1 MVEPSGAI
9 AHRPGRFVGLAAVM
23 ASPVRVAPNLDRAY
37 LDSAYLDPPR
47 PDGASA
53 GSSAGGGCIQER
65 VGPPR
70 LPPRS
75 GLCAAPAPARAF
87 RMRAVSLARL
97 GREVEEQSVGKR
109 HSCFGAASSTADG
122 HTRLDL
128 AEKGEPQHGA
138 VPAAAEL
145 KAELEAS
152 APCVELDQLDPRLVS
167 SCAARSPRLAL
178 PTLSIDP

>member
-1 MVEPSGAI
+1 MPSTFAFSSQSSEFIISVTPAPTPEPD
-9 AHRPGRFVGLAAVM
+9 AV
-23 ASPVRVAPNLDRAY
+23 
-37 LDSAYLDPPR
+37 DSAYLDPPR

-65 VGPPR
+65 VGPPP

-128 AEKGEPQHGA
+128 AEKGEPQPWA

-152 APCVELDQLDPRLVS
+152 APCVDLDQLDQLDPRLVS
-167 SCAARSPRLAL
+167 SGAARSPRLAL
-178 PTLSIDP
+178 PTLSVNP